1 MPDPISYTVV
11 KRPLLTE
18 KNMHRAETRN
28 EYSFEV
34 ALSANK
40 IQIVHAIQDIY
51 DVKVVRVNTMVKT
64 GLRRRYG
71 VNWTKRSDTKKAI
84 VKLAEGYKIDLL

>member
-1 MPDPISYTVV
+1 MANAASYGVV

-18 KNMHRAETRN
+18 KNMHRAEVRN
-28 EYSFEV
+28 EYTFEV

-40 IQIVHAIQDIY
+40 VQIRTAIEDIY
-51 DVKVVRVNTMVKT
+51 DVKLLRVNTSVKT
-64 GLRRRYG
+64 GLVRRFG
-71 VNWTKRSDTKKAI
+71 WNWSKDSNSKTAI